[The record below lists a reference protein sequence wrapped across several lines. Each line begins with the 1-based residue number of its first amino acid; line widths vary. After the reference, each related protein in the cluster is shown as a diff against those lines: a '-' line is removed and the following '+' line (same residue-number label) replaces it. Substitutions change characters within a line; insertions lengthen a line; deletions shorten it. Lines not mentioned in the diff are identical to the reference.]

1 MTLPLTDAT
10 RGLVD
15 AGALGRLRR
24 GAIVVN
30 VGRGEVVDEPALLR
44 ALAGGQLGGAALD
57 VASCEPPARDSPL
70 WELENVL
77 LSPHTAALSPGED
90 ERICALFARNL
101 RRFLAGEELGG
112 SVGVAGGY

>member
-1 MTLPLTDAT
+1 VTLPLTDAT

-15 AGALGRLRR
+15 AEALGRLRR

-44 ALAGGQLGGAALD
+44 ALAGGQLGGAGAGRRLLRAARARQP
-57 VASCEPPARDSPL
+57 VVGARERPAHPAHRGA
-70 WELENVL
+70 E
-77 LSPHTAALSPGED
+77 PGED

-101 RRFLAGEELGG
+101 RRFLAGEELEGC
-112 SVGVAGGY
+112 VGVAGGY